1 MIARLS
7 VLLFLALLALC
18 GISTL
23 GGLDRGAPD
32 GENRAL
38 APAPVWPR
46 SWAELLRTPRQT
58 DAWLRDHFAFRTYLV
73 QANAR
78 LRFALFHE
86 APTRQTLFGLHD
98 RLFLSGHDADH
109 PYALIRDICG
119 VGTSEADIVKAAEGI
134 DVLLRA
140 AGPDALFVS
149 VPTAPVLYARDLPAW
164 LARQCDGTPTAA
176 RVTARLGANNVVY
189 PIAALRAA
197 MKDGAVIPRY
207 NFHWSGRGA
216 RAVAAMLGEQV
227 LGLPR
232 AVDIPAIEQMA
243 DSDLTGMVYGLTLR
257 DRVMIPDTAA
267 AGIDYCFARPAC
279 LPDLGDITSVVDD
292 YSRTISPRAGS
303 RRLLL
308 ISDSYGSFI
317 APWFGA
323 YFGEVRHVS
332 SNNFDR
338 LSAAQRVRLKQS
350 LFADY
355 RPDRVIFLY
364 HDGAITYAPR
374 RTAGLL
380 WPASIVASTR

>member
-1 MIARLS
+1 MIVRLS
-7 VLLFLALLALC
+7 VLLFLALLALP
-18 GISTL
+18 GVAAL
-23 GGLDRGAPD
+23 GGFERGGAD
-32 GENRAL
+32 GEHRVL

-46 SWAELLRTPRQT
+46 SWAGLLETPRQT

-86 APTRQTLFGLHD
+86 SPTRQTLFGRHD
-98 RLFLSGHDADH
+98 RLFLSGHDADQ
-109 PYALIRDICG
+109 PYSLIRDICG

-134 DVLLRA
+134 DMLLRA
-140 AGPDALFVS
+140 AGSDALFVS
-149 VPTAPVLYARDLPAW
+149 VPTAPVLYGRDLPDW

-176 RVTARLGANNVVY
+176 RVTARMGANVVY
-189 PIAALRAA
+189 PIAALRVA

-216 RAVAAMLGEQV
+216 RAVAAMLAEQV
-227 LGLPR
+227 LGLRR
-232 AVDIPAIEQMA
+232 AVDIPAIERVA
-243 DSDLTGMVYGLTLR
+243 ESDLAGMVFGLTLR
-257 DRVMIPDTAA
+257 DLVMIPDSAA
-267 AGIDYCFARPAC
+267 AGIDSCFARPAC

-292 YSRTISPRAGS
+292 YSRTVSPRAGS
-303 RRLLL
+303 QRLLL

-323 YFGEVRHVS
+323 YFGEVRHIS

-338 LSAAQRVRLKQS
+338 LSAAQLVRLKQS
-350 LFADY
+350 LFVDY

-374 RTAGLL
+374 RTAALL
-380 WPASIVASTR
+380 WPTSIVASTR